1 MWSFLLIEF
10 FTHKKVLTHPES
22 ILGHHQTS
30 PARLE
35 GECWDRQ
42 PEIGNIQMRKL
53 LNVVTLYK
61 PTKYR
66 RQESLLR
73 SSSENKFCLP
83 TGYEPRPPIILGLEA
98 RLGNKLIRFN
108 TTVLGD
114 KIKYLLESSKTPK
127 SQPLSILLCPLVVG
141 TTHWLGIIPR
151 PIILRPTT

>member
-1 MWSFLLIEF
+1 MSLMDLGLGIG
-10 FTHKKVLTHPES
+10 LTLSE
-22 ILGHHQTS
+22 
-30 PARLE
+30 RVMRR
-35 GECWDRQ
+35 CWDRQ

-53 LNVVTLYK
+53 LNVVALYK

-66 RQESLLR
+66 RQASLLR

-127 SQPLSILLCPLVVG
+127 SQPLSTLLCPLVVG
-141 TTHWLGIIPR
+141 TTHLRKVTCRLGIIPSQQSSGQ
-151 PIILRPTT
+151 